1 MCHRAS
7 PADVGYGKSK
17 RERDIESLARIIL
30 RLTAL
35 RKTPLFLFLRS
46 LQNSDTILSFAPLKN
61 VLFVQVKKK
70 KKRAIAKKKK
80 KQKESKKGEQ
90 N

>member
-1 MCHRAS
+1 MYHRAS
-7 PADVGYGKSK
+7 TADVGCGKSK

-30 RLTAL
+30 PLKAL
-35 RKTPLFLFLRS
+35 RITLLFLFFRS

-70 KKRAIAKKKK
+70 NRAIVKKKREKKAKR
-80 KQKESKKGEQ
+80 
-90 N
+90 